1 MIHFPILQQFYT
13 LSNFFTCSTCYL
25 CICPKPKCSIVKTKL
40 LNSFFQKTPDWVSVL
55 SLQYALQGQLPGG
68 PLWCFIDCFHFP
80 AYFIYFSFS
89 FYPPISFFFGWMSF
103 FSDSFLRESMEG
115 KMPCPLYTWICLYS
129 YSDLWMI
136 IWDWK
141 LFCFITEGV
150 APLSF
155 NLGCCLLRSQGHS
168 QPQSLICDSK
178 FVHWKLLLSSLFLV
192 HCCESFSI

>member
-13 LSNFFTCSTCYL
+13 LSNFFTCSTCFL

-40 LNSFFQKTPDWVSVL
+40 LNSFFQKTPDWSLCSLTPVCAAGSVTWES
-55 SLQYALQGQLPGG
+55 SLMLYWLFPF
-68 PLWCFIDCFHFP
+68 PCIFH
-80 AYFIYFSFS
+80 I
-89 FYPPISFFFGWMSF
+89 FFFFILFPNLFFVGWMSF

-115 KMPCPLYTWICLYS
+115 KMPCPLYIWICLYS

-168 QPQSLICDSK
+168 QPQSFICDSK